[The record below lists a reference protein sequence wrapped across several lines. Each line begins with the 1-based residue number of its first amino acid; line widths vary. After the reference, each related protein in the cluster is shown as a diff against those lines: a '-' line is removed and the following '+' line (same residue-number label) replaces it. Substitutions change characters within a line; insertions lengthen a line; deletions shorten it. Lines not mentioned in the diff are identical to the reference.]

1 MSINTLEKSNVIFAN
16 KYMGDGKYA
25 KTYDRYRVIK
35 AWKKSTLLARV
46 NVSTRNGWIVTHWTT
61 HTGLFPSALLV
72 KTYLCDTD
80 EAV

>member
-1 MSINTLEKSNVIFAN
+1 MSNYTLDKNNVVFAE

-25 KTYDRYRVIK
+25 KTYSRYRIIK
-35 AWKKSTLLARV
+35 TWKKSTLLTKV
-46 NVSTRNGWIVTHWTT
+46 NIATRNGWIVTHWTT
-61 HTGLFPSALLV
+61 HAGFFPSALLV